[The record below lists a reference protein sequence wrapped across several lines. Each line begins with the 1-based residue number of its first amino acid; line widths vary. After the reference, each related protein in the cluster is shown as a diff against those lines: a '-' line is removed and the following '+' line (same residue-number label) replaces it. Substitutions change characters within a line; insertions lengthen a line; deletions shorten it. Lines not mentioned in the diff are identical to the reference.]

1 MNTARTAGRPT
12 TRCSRTWPN
21 TAWPG
26 GRDAIT
32 GYAPPRRRPQ
42 AGTPPEAADEHSPD
56 GWEANHAVLAH
67 LAEHRVA
74 WRP

>member
-1 MNTARTAGRPT
+1 MTVTYAGTSPHPSRPE
-12 TRCSRTWPN
+12 
-21 TAWPG
+21 
-26 GRDAIT
+26 
-32 GYAPPRRRPQ
+32 

-67 LAEHRVA
+67 LAEHRMV

>member
-1 MNTARTAGRPT
+1 MTGTPRTHPSTPT
-12 TRCSRTWPN
+12 H
-21 TAWPG
+21 
-26 GRDAIT
+26 
-32 GYAPPRRRPQ
+32 RRPE

-67 LAEHRVA
+67 LAEHRVE

>member
-1 MNTARTAGRPT
+1 MTHTPET
-12 TRCSRTWPN
+12 TRLHP
-21 TAWPG
+21 A
-26 GRDAIT
+26 
-32 GYAPPRRRPQ
+32 PRRPE
-42 AGTPPEAADEHSPD
+42 AGTPPEAAGEHSPD

>member
-1 MNTARTAGRPT
+1 MNDTARR
-12 TRCSRTWPN
+12 
-21 TAWPG
+21 
-26 GRDAIT
+26 
-32 GYAPPRRRPQ
+32 APAATPHPRRTEPVQ
-42 AGTPPEAADEHSPD
+42 LGTLVKFPD